1 MWTQWKQWLAFFLW
15 TPKSMQRV
23 TAAVKLKDIAP
34 WKKSYDQSR
43 QHIENQRGITLPTKV
58 CLVKAIVFLVV
69 LYVCESWTIK
79 KAEQQRMYAFELWCW
94 GRLLR
99 IPWIARRSNQS
110 ILKAINPAYSLEEFM
125 LKLKLKHCHL
135 MRRTDWL
142 EKTVMLGKIEG
153 RMRRGQQ
160 RMRWLDGIT
169 DSKDIS
175 LSKLQEIVKDREAW
189 RAAFC
194 GVTKSWRRLSD
205 WTELNWKSG
214 LGHGHFLPRKH
225 WNHYPNRM

>member
-1 MWTQWKQWLAFFLW
+1 
-15 TPKSMQRV
+15 MQIV

-99 IPWIARRSNQS
+99 VPWIARRSNQS
-110 ILKAINPAYSLEEFM
+110 VLKAINPAYSLEEFM

-135 MRRTDWL
+135 MRRTD
-142 EKTVMLGKIEG
+142 
-153 RMRRGQQ
+153 
-160 RMRWLDGIT
+160 
-169 DSKDIS
+169 
-175 LSKLQEIVKDREAW
+175 
-189 RAAFC
+189 
-194 GVTKSWRRLSD
+194 
-205 WTELNWKSG
+205 
-214 LGHGHFLPRKH
+214 
-225 WNHYPNRM
+225 